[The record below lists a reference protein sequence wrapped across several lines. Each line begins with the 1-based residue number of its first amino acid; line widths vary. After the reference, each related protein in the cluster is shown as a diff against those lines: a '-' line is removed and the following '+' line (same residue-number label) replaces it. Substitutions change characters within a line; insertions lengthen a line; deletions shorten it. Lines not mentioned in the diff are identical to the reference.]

1 MGYITVH
8 AAQDNRGVDSVGPG
22 TEARVRSY
30 RRTLQYV
37 VVRGCARNYRRQTDG
52 QASFISLRLSS
63 ESIAELQCRCVVSPN
78 RTVMFGFV
86 PTIVHNSKY
95 QKVVTPDCWL
105 PERVTRHAS
114 VRTKTPQHYAKEP
127 TAPILLVDLRS
138 LREKGTPIEFG
149 VTSASRTTTPSG

>member
-30 RRTLQYV
+30 RRTLQCV

-63 ESIAELQCRCVVSPN
+63 ESIAELQCRYWFHGIELSYLVSCLLLFTTLN
-78 RTVMFGFV
+78 TRRLLHL
-86 PTIVHNSKY
+86 IVGY
-95 QKVVTPDCWL
+95 
-105 PERVTRHAS
+105 R
-114 VRTKTPQHYAKEP
+114 KEY
-127 TAPILLVDLRS
+127 TARIGPH
-138 LREKGTPIEFG
+138 
-149 VTSASRTTTPSG
+149 